1 MSNVNGGIVALKTST
16 GEEVISKYQ
25 KNPNDEE
32 NVYEL
37 VTPMA
42 IKVFQTQSGEFGMGL
57 VPWFYS
63 AKVVKFNFMDALAY
77 SFDLDQDLVNNYL
90 SEISPIELVQNQR
103 KILV

>member
-1 MSNVNGGIVALKTST
+1 MNDTNGGIVAFKTST

-25 KNPNDEE
+25 KNPVDEE

-42 IKVFQTQSGEFGMGL
+42 IKVFQTQKGEFGMGL

-63 AKVVKFNFMDALAY
+63 SQTIKFNFKDALVY

-90 SEISPIELVQNQR
+90 AEVSPIELVQNQR